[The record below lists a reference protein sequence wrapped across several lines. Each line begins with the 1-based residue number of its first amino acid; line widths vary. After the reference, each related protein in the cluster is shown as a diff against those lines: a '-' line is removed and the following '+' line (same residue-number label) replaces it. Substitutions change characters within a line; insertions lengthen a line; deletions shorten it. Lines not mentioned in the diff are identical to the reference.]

1 MPHLSDQIIPA
12 RFLLTLGHF
21 VALCL
26 VTYTKEH
33 NIYAVYDSPSS
44 SEKQAYLSEME
55 VRPILDNLCI
65 EHYLNN
71 NNKNYK
77 IVIFQTAM
85 NFAYI
90 CFAFDFFGMV
100 SGSTIFM
107 NKVFISCLFLFSFA
121 DIKCVFFFYNIKQI
135 NLFQI
140 IIHFL
145 GGVCIST
152 FIHDN
157 WGYHYLWW
165 GYVLSLFFFS
175 NIFVVIL

>member
-33 NIYAVYDSPSS
+33 NIYAVYDAPSS

-55 VRPILDNLCI
+55 
-65 EHYLNN
+65 
-71 NNKNYK
+71 
-77 IVIFQTAM
+77 TAM

-107 NKVFISCLFLFSFA
+107 NK
-121 DIKCVFFFYNIKQI
+121 I

-157 WGYHYLWW
+157 WGYHYLWPL
-165 GYVLSLFFFS
+165 VLSFS
-175 NIFVVIL
+175 LPTALIEVWMLIATHVLRIVIYGGD

>member
-33 NIYAVYDSPSS
+33 NIYAVYDAPSS

-55 VRPILDNLCI
+55 
-65 EHYLNN
+65 
-71 NNKNYK
+71 
-77 IVIFQTAM
+77 TAM

-107 NKVFISCLFLFSFA
+107 NK
-121 DIKCVFFFYNIKQI
+121 I

-157 WGYHYLWW
+157 WGYHYLW
-165 GYVLSLFFFS
+165 
-175 NIFVVIL
+175 

>member
-55 VRPILDNLCI
+55 
-65 EHYLNN
+65 
-71 NNKNYK
+71 
-77 IVIFQTAM
+77 TAM

-157 WGYHYLWW
+157 WGYHYLW
-165 GYVLSLFFFS
+165 
-175 NIFVVIL
+175 

>member
-55 VRPILDNLCI
+55 
-65 EHYLNN
+65 
-71 NNKNYK
+71 
-77 IVIFQTAM
+77 TAM

-107 NKVFISCLFLFSFA
+107 NK
-121 DIKCVFFFYNIKQI
+121 I

-157 WGYHYLWW
+157 WGYHYLWPL
-165 GYVLSLFFFS
+165 VLSFS
-175 NIFVVIL
+175 LPTALIEVWMLIATHVLRIVIYGGD